1 MEHQEDS
8 NSEGKRVG
16 AHPILVIFGVI
27 IGLALFIQF
36 IIPKSKN
43 VPHQQGAK
51 NSSAPVALEAV
62 NTALVPSF
70 KVTATIPEMNVISLV
85 VPPKSTESQVI
96 ALLNHLRQARMEGEL
111 SQSLPP
117 TTPRHELGEFAI
129 ADIYIFSDTEYGVPD
144 AARVLA
150 RGAHVPGEFY
160 PSSIPFEV
168 AMEQV
173 RGHYVIDLN
182 NRGTPEHGSLGFGEE
197 STGVYSKT
205 YQLVF

>member
-27 IGLALFIQF
+27 IGLSLFIQF

-43 VPHQQGAK
+43 LPQQQGAK
-51 NSSAPVALEAV
+51 NTSTPVALEAI

-85 VPPKSTESQVI
+85 VPPKTTESQVI
-96 ALLNHLRQARMEGEL
+96 ALLNHLRQARMKGEL
-111 SQSLPP
+111 SESLPS
-117 TTPRHELGEFAI
+117 TTPGHELGEFAI
-129 ADIYIFSDTEYGVPD
+129 ADIYIFSDTKYGVPD

-150 RGAHVPGEFY
+150 RGAHAPGEFY

-182 NRGTPEHGSLGFGEE
+182 NRVTPEQGSVGFGEE

-205 YQLVF
+205 YQLAF